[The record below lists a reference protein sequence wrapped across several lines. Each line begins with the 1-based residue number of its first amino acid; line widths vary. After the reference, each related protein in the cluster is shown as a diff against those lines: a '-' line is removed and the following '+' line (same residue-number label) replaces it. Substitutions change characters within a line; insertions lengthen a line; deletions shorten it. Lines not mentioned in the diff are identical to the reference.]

1 MTYFKPYV
9 DSSGLHIPTYN
20 DILEDLIAA
29 MKQIYGDDIYLDN
42 SSPDYQL
49 LSIFA
54 LKQSDTLQAM
64 AYAYNVR
71 SPETAIGTSLDSV
84 VKLNGIK
91 RKAASQ
97 STCQVKITGTPFTQI
112 LDGAVQD
119 RAGLIWDLPSSVVIG
134 SDGEVH
140 TVVTCRTAGAVSALA
155 GDISKINTPTYGWV
169 SVINEVAAV
178 LGSAQETDAQLRERQ
193 EISTSNPSQTMLAGT
208 KGAIAAIKNVS
219 RYAVYENDTN
229 VNEVTDDNPYGLP
242 AHSVTCVVEGG
253 SDEEVA
259 EAIYL
264 HKGIGCYTNGDIEV
278 EYTDQNDYINRIRF
292 FRPEYKN
299 IYVKCVVKK
308 YVGYISTIT
317 LLVREAIYN
326 YIAALTIGSDVS
338 ASVLSNIITDVNP
351 SLMKPIFGI
360 KELKVGLDK
369 SDMAAQDIDIG
380 FKEIPIAAYA
390 NIEVT
395 LDDNS

>member
-20 DILEDLIAA
+20 DILEDMIAA

-64 AYAYNVR
+64 AYAYNAR

-97 STCQVKITGTPFTQI
+97 STSQVKITGTPFTQI
-112 LDGAVQD
+112 VDGAVRD
-119 RAGLIWDLPSSVVIG
+119 RAGLTWDLPSSVIIDSSG
-134 SDGEVH
+134 TTY
-140 TVVTCRTAGAVSALA
+140 TVATCRTAGAVSALA
-155 GDISKINTPTYGWV
+155 GDISQIETPTYGWV
-169 SVINEVAAV
+169 SVTNEVAAV
-178 LGSAQETDAQLRERQ
+178 LGNAQETDAQLRERQ
-193 EISTSNPSQTMLAGT
+193 TISTANPSQTMLDGT
-208 KGAIAAIKNVS
+208 KGAISALKNVS

-229 VNEVTDDNPYGLP
+229 VSSVTDDNPYGLP

-253 SDEEVA
+253 TDEDVA
-259 EAIYL
+259 EAIFL
-264 HKGIGCYTNGDIEV
+264 HKGIGCYTNGDVAV
-278 EYTDQNDYINRIRF
+278 EYTDQNDYINRVRF
-292 FRPEYKN
+292 FRPVYKD
-299 IYVKCVVKK
+299 IFVKVVIKK
-308 YVGYISTIT
+308 YTGYISTMT
-317 LLVREAIYN
+317 VKVREAVYN
-326 YIAALTIGSDVS
+326 YLAALTIGSDVS
-338 ASVLSNIITDVNP
+338 ASVLSNIITDCNP
-351 SLMKPIFGI
+351 SLTKPIFGI
-360 KELKVGLDK
+360 KELKLGLSK
-369 SDMAAQDIDIG
+369 SSMAAQDIDIG
-380 FKEIPIAAYA
+380 FKEIPNPAYA

-395 LDDNS
+395 LE